1 MINLIKPD
9 AYENKNIYL
18 PECGHKQK
26 FYHVITEANFSSWE
40 CQIAE
45 VRIKYD
51 PSISIPT
58 SVAIVLGLILILQ
71 GFDPPLW
78 IGCLIAGVYMAL
90 ASILFIKQ
98 LKLNSYVMKKI
109 KYNFVFFI
117 FYSVFLTLSLF
128 LFDRPALRNVI
139 SAAIVSLLMVLVFYL
154 FDRYRER
161 KKKDKVE

>member
-1 MINLIKPD
+1 
-9 AYENKNIYL
+9 
-18 PECGHKQK
+18 
-26 FYHVITEANFSSWE
+26 
-40 CQIAE
+40 
-45 VRIKYD
+45 
-51 PSISIPT
+51 
-58 SVAIVLGLILILQ
+58 
-71 GFDPPLW
+71 
-78 IGCLIAGVYMAL
+78 
-90 ASILFIKQ
+90 
-98 LKLNSYVMKKI
+98 MKKI